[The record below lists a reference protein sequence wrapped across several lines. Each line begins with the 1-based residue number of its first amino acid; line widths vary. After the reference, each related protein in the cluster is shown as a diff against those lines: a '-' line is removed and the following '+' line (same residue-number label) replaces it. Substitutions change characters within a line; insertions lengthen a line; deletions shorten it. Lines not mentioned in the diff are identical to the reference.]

1 MQYAFNLSI
10 NIAESGNL
18 LNLGRHSFKA
28 EFIFCL
34 SQINSSKSDETT
46 LSMWM
51 QILEENDFFGTQS
64 NYLKT

>member
-1 MQYAFNLSI
+1 MQYPFDLFI

-18 LNLGRHSFKA
+18 LNLGRRSFKA

-34 SQINSSKSDETT
+34 SQINSSKSDEIT

-51 QILEENDFFGTQS
+51 QILKENDFLVH
-64 NYLKT
+64 NLII